1 MMLRE
6 KQGNLHYFVMSKDRK
21 KYSSVPLTEF
31 ISQRQLANVI
41 GKPDLILNLAHQIR
55 DHYQHEWKKPVE
67 VYGSSVVSLN
77 GRPKIEMI
85 EPGTELASEPRTIRP
100 YQWIRPLHTEKLLI
114 GDNP

>member
-21 KYSSVPLTEF
+21 NYLSVPLSEF
-31 ISQRQLANVI
+31 ISKRQLSNVI

-55 DHYQHEWKKPVE
+55 DHYQDEWNKPVS
-67 VYGSSVVSLN
+67 VYASSVVSLN

-85 EPGTELASEPRTIRP
+85 EPGTDLAAQPRTLKS
-100 YQWIRPLHTEKLLI
+100 YQWIRPLNSERFLI
-114 GDNP
+114 GENK